1 MKFSEEALSRKSLF
15 KHTDFLCLFS
25 PSLPTFPYKWSLK
38 GGCFREAAEAHI
50 HMDSRPQDPAGML
63 LHASTQG
70 PRGCLAQDAP
80 EAGQAP
86 LCLVASLLQPE
97 EQLPC
102 QPQVPGHCH
111 HGYLLITAQSPLL
124 RGAGA
129 QHSFAQAVQGLLEG
143 ANLPKNLFPVAGW
156 RQEPESV
163 WPNSHNKHGAGVG
176 CSQRRNCG
184 ETEKEQL
191 KLKTRAGK
199 TWGRDESM
207 GMRET

>member
-1 MKFSEEALSRKSLF
+1 MHPHKAHVGALHRMLQRQGRHLCAWWHPCCSQKSSCHASPRSLDTVTMATCSSLHSPHCSEEQELST
-15 KHTDFLCLFS
+15 H
-25 PSLPTFPYKWSLK
+25 LPRQ
-38 GGCFREAAEAHI
+38 C
-50 HMDSRPQDPAGML
+50 
-63 LHASTQG
+63 
-70 PRGCLAQDAP
+70 RGCWR
-80 EAGQAP
+80 
-86 LCLVASLLQPE
+86 
-97 EQLPC
+97 EQTS
-102 QPQVPGHCH
+102 H
-111 HGYLLITAQSPLL
+111 
-124 RGAGA
+124 
-129 QHSFAQAVQGLLEG
+129 
-143 ANLPKNLFPVAGW
+143 KNLFPVAGW